1 MTRPPEGGALVTI
14 GEGLGE
20 LSLSAPGVTSVTLG
34 GGGDAAN
41 VGVMAARLGAS
52 VRLGG
57 RVGDDGLGRWLLAAW
72 RGDGVDVG
80 GVRVDAAAATG
91 LYVNEPTQDGHRFT
105 YWRAGSAGSR
115 LQPDDL
121 SPDLFDGLGM
131 LVVTGVTLAVSRS
144 SARTAAHAVAAAR
157 AAGGRVACVLNHR
170 PALGGD
176 VAELASLARAGDV
189 LIGSREDAHSV
200 FGTGE
205 PTALRELL
213 AGGPD
218 ELVVTDGADA
228 AVAFDGDRAWRQ
240 PVPAV
245 EVRNAGGA
253 GDALAGA
260 YLAARLRGEP
270 VARSLAW
277 GVAAASSS
285 VQREGCASAYPT
297 TDETAAMLSE
307 LPPVASLVGSECA

>member
-1 MTRPPEGGALVTI
+1 VAGARDGGALLAI

-20 LSLSAPGVTSVTLG
+20 LSLGAPGVSAVTLG
-34 GGGDAAN
+34 SGGDAAN
-41 VGVMAARLGAS
+41 VAVMAARLGAS
-52 VRLGG
+52 VRLAG
-57 RVGDDGLGRWLLAAW
+57 RVGDDGLGRWLLACW
-72 RGDGVDVG
+72 SRNRVDVA
-80 GVRVDAAAATG
+80 GVRVDAGAATG
-91 LYVNEPTQDGHRFT
+91 LYVNEPAPDGHRFT

-115 LQPDDL
+115 LEPGDL
-121 SPDLFDGLGM
+121 VPTLFERLGM

-144 SARTAAHAVAAAR
+144 SARAAAHAVAAAR

-170 PALGGD
+170 PALGGE
-176 VAELASLARAGDV
+176 VAALGSFARASDV
-189 LIGSREDAHSV
+189 LICSREDAHAV

-205 PTALRELL
+205 PAALRELL
-213 AGGPD
+213 DGGPY

-228 AVAFDGDRAWRQ
+228 AVASDGERAWRQ

-253 GDALAGA
+253 GDALAGG

-277 GVAAASSS
+277 GVAAASLS
-285 VQREGCASAYPT
+285 VQRDGCASGYPSAE
-297 TDETAAMLSE
+297 ETAATVSE
-307 LPPVASLVGSECA
+307 LPPVEPPVESGCA

>member
-1 MTRPPEGGALVTI
+1 MTRPRHRGALVAI

-20 LSLSAPGVTSVTLG
+20 LSLAAPGVTSVTLG
-34 GGGDAAN
+34 AGGDAAN
-41 VGVMAARLGAS
+41 VAVMAARLGAP

-57 RVGDDGLGRWLLAAW
+57 RVGDDGLGRWLLASW
-72 RGDGVDVG
+72 SGDGIDVG

-91 LYVNEPTQDGHRFT
+91 LYVNEPAQDGHRFT

-115 LQPDDL
+115 LDPSDL
-121 SPDLFDGLGM
+121 MPGLFEGLGM

-144 SARTAAHAVAAAR
+144 SARAAAQAVAAAR

-176 VAELASLARAGDV
+176 VAELASLAHASDV
-189 LIGSREDAHSV
+189 LIGSREDAHAV

-205 PTALRELL
+205 PAALRELL
-213 AGGPD
+213 TGGPD
-218 ELVVTDGADA
+218 ELVVTDGADS
-228 AVAFDGDRAWRQ
+228 AVAFDGNRAWRQ

-260 YLAARLRGEP
+260 YLAARLRSEP
-270 VARSLAW
+270 VTRSLAW
-277 GVAAASSS
+277 GVAAASAS
-285 VQREGCASAYPT
+285 VQREGCASAYPST
-297 TDETAAMLSE
+297 TETAALLGE
-307 LPPVASLVGSECA
+307 LPPVQPLVASELA

>member
-1 MTRPPEGGALVTI
+1 MTRLRHGGALVAI

-20 LSLSAPGVTSVTLG
+20 LSLGAPGETSATLG
-34 GGGDAAN
+34 AGGDAGN
-41 VGVMAARLGAS
+41 IGVMAARLGAT
-52 VRLGG
+52 VRLCG
-57 RVGDDGLGRWLLAAW
+57 RVGDDGLGRWLLASWSA
-72 RGDGVDVG
+72 DGVDVG
-80 GVRVDAAAATG
+80 GVRFDAAAATG
-91 LYVNEPTQDGHRFT
+91 LYVNEPAQDGHRFT

-115 LQPDDL
+115 LEPGDL
-121 SPDLFDGLGM
+121 VPGLLDGLGM

-144 SARTAAHAVAAAR
+144 SARAAAHAVAAAR

-170 PALGGD
+170 PALGAE
-176 VAELASLARAGDV
+176 VAELAALARAGDV
-189 LIGSREDAHSV
+189 LIGSREDAHAV

-205 PTALRELL
+205 PAALRELL

-240 PVPAV
+240 AVPAV

-297 TDETAAMLSE
+297 ADETAAMLGE
-307 LPPVASLVGSECA
+307 LPPVAPLVGSEHP